1 MGRKV
6 KDLREDAV
14 KAVGQAAAEYKY
26 LQEEKEDLLK
36 LQTDLAK
43 NPRQSK
49 QDIRAAIRLFRSRI
63 GRTERR
69 INQIDLEKDIEE
81 LKAVLPANL
90 KVPLEKLKQG
100 MHIALSYFAKELSR
114 TTGTMRDNLGKLET
128 KLEVYERKPNQALF
142 DQLRRDTA
150 ALVQEV
156 DETIKWIQSF
166 EVELQEYDKFLKYLE
181 AL

>member
-1 MGRKV
+1 MSRKI
-6 KDLREDAV
+6 KDLREDAIT
-14 KAVGQAAAEYKY
+14 AVGQAAAEYKY
-26 LQEEKEDLLK
+26 LQEEKDDLLK

-49 QDIRAAIRLFRSRI
+49 QDIKAAIRLFRSRI

-69 INQIDLEKDIEE
+69 IDRIDLEKDIQE
-81 LKAVLPANL
+81 LEGVLPANL

-100 MHIALSYFAKELSR
+100 MHIALNYFKSELSR
-114 TTGTMRDNLGKLET
+114 NTGTMRTNLEKLET
-128 KLEVYERKPNQALF
+128 KLDIYEKRPNQALF
-142 DQLRRDTA
+142 DQLRKDTA

-156 DETIKWIQSF
+156 DQTIKWIQSF